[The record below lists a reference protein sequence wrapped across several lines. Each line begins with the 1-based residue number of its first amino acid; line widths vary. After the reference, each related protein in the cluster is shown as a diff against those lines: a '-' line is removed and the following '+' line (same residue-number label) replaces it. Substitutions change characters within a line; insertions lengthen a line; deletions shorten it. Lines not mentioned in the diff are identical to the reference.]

1 MFQPIPKRS
10 PGSSIFIDKN
20 FWGPMASLNS
30 TQTITKNHRNTSPS
44 VKPILYRI
52 GVIDQKRNVA
62 GFLSLLPSFLTM
74 FDLGNFCSHIEK
86 KSSYLSALILK
97 LFVPLK
103 RMKLMKS
110 KTVILPASPPLFNNK
125 SKISLEL
132 QHDKYLSSSWCF
144 SLDRYR
150 WIIMSAA
157 PQ

>member
-1 MFQPIPKRS
+1 
-10 PGSSIFIDKN
+10 
-20 FWGPMASLNS
+20 MASLNS

-44 VKPILYRI
+44 VKPIYYRI

-86 KSSYLSALILK
+86 EML
-97 LFVPLK
+97 LFFCFDLETWIFFVLK

-132 QHDKYLSSSWCF
+132 QHDKYLSSCCF
-144 SLDRYR
+144 SLDR
-150 WIIMSAA
+150 
-157 PQ
+157 

>member
-1 MFQPIPKRS
+1 
-10 PGSSIFIDKN
+10 
-20 FWGPMASLNS
+20 MASLNS

-44 VKPILYRI
+44 VKPIYYRI

-74 FDLGNFCSHIEK
+74 FDLVNFCSHIEK
-86 KSSYLSALILK
+86 KM
-97 LFVPLK
+97 LFFVCFDLETRIFFILK

-132 QHDKYLSSSWCF
+132 QHDKYLSSCCF
-144 SLDRYR
+144 SLDR
-150 WIIMSAA
+150 
-157 PQ
+157 

>member
-1 MFQPIPKRS
+1 
-10 PGSSIFIDKN
+10 
-20 FWGPMASLNS
+20 MASLNS

-44 VKPILYRI
+44 VKPIYYRI

-86 KSSYLSALILK
+86 EML
-97 LFVPLK
+97 LFFCFHLETWIFFVLK

-132 QHDKYLSSSWCF
+132 QHDKYRSSSCF
-144 SLDRYR
+144 SIY
-150 WIIMSAA
+150 
-157 PQ
+157 

>member
-1 MFQPIPKRS
+1 
-10 PGSSIFIDKN
+10 
-20 FWGPMASLNS
+20 MASLNS

-44 VKPILYRI
+44 VKPIYYRI

-74 FDLGNFCSHIEK
+74 FDLVNFCSHIEK
-86 KSSYLSALILK
+86 KM
-97 LFVPLK
+97 LFFVCFDLETWIFFVLK

-132 QHDKYLSSSWCF
+132 QHDKYLSSCCF
-144 SLDRYR
+144 SLDR
-150 WIIMSAA
+150 
-157 PQ
+157 

>member
-1 MFQPIPKRS
+1 
-10 PGSSIFIDKN
+10 
-20 FWGPMASLNS
+20 MASLNS

-44 VKPILYRI
+44 VKPIYYISRI

-74 FDLGNFCSHIEK
+74 FDLGNFVRTLK
-86 KSSYLSALILK
+86 KKML
-97 LFVPLK
+97 LFVCVDLETWIFFVLK

-132 QHDKYLSSSWCF
+132 QHDKYLSSCCF
-144 SLDRYR
+144 SLDR
-150 WIIMSAA
+150 
-157 PQ
+157 